1 MELCFE
7 GHRYFDVF
15 RNRKKMDRRFVGFH
29 VYGEID
35 YTDKRLA
42 LLIPL
47 DEINS
52 SHIEQNPR

>member
-15 RNRKKMDRRFVGFH
+15 RNRRKMDRRYVGYHAFDF
-29 VYGEID
+29 ID

-42 LLIPL
+42 LQIPL

-52 SHIEQNPR
+52 SGIEQNPR